1 MHIYILCFHF
11 LFNVKI
17 SKFLLKINL
26 YSMITNLLKILLAM
40 YGDLNKLPVTTLT
53 YIKVYYGSRV

>member
-1 MHIYILCFHF
+1 MCFHF
-11 LFNVKI
+11 LFIVKI

-40 YGDLNKLPVTTLT
+40 YKDLNKLPVTALT
-53 YIKVYYGSRV
+53 HIKILYIMAVEY